1 MSSILKALQKLEQE
15 KSTRRR
21 GAPDVAAD
29 IVKPAAARQRSQWL
43 IPAAM
48 AGMIILAVIVTY
60 TLMGGFSR
68 HTAVP
73 AAAVPPMV
81 SPPKEIATMAPPA
94 VSEVTEIISPAR
106 PILDNR
112 KKQGQ
117 SQSAP
122 ELPAGTAVPQ
132 HAPPLQHP
140 SPLPEPQGQ
149 PAPPVQAKVEPVT
162 QPATPP
168 LPALKVTGIA
178 WQKDNASRLAM
189 INGAAVLEGGTV
201 EGARVEEIFPD
212 KVRFTIG
219 KRIIEVQLGKSSD
232 NR

>member
-15 KSTRRR
+15 KATHRQ

-29 IVKPAAARQRSQWL
+29 IVKPAAARQRSPWL
-43 IPAAM
+43 LPAAM
-48 AGMIILAVIVTY
+48 AGMTILAVIVTY

-68 HTAVP
+68 HPPVP
-73 AAAVPPMV
+73 AAAVPPAV
-81 SPPKEIATMAPPA
+81 SPPEGIAPAVTPA
-94 VSEVTEIISPAR
+94 VSPVTEIISPAR
-106 PILDNR
+106 PIPDDR
-112 KKQGQ
+112 K
-117 SQSAP
+117 SQRQPAP

-132 HAPPLQHP
+132 QALHRQHP

-149 PAPPVQAKVEPVT
+149 PAPPLPAKVEPVAP
-162 QPATPP
+162 PATAT

-189 INGAAVLEGGTV
+189 INGAAVLEGGMV

-212 KVRFTIG
+212 KVRLTVG
-219 KRIIEVQLGKSSD
+219 KRTIDVPLGKSSND
-232 NR
+232 R

>member
-15 KSTRRR
+15 KATHRQ

-29 IVKPAAARQRSQWL
+29 IVKPAAARQRSPWL

-48 AGMIILAVIVTY
+48 AGMTILTVIVTY
-60 TLMGGFSR
+60 ALMGGFSR
-68 HTAVP
+68 RNP
-73 AAAVPPMV
+73 APVAAVPPIV
-81 SPPKEIATMAPPA
+81 SPPQGIASTVTPA
-94 VSEVTEIISPAR
+94 VSPVTEIISPTK
-106 PILDNR
+106 PIPDNR
-112 KKQGQ
+112 KNQGQ
-117 SQSAP
+117 NQAAP

-132 HAPPLQHP
+132 QAPPRHP
-140 SPLPEPQGQ
+140 ALPLPEPQDQ

-189 INGAAVLEGGTV
+189 INGAAVLEGGMV

-212 KVRFTIG
+212 KVRFTMG
-219 KRIIEVQLGKSSD
+219 KRIIEVPLGKSSD
-232 NR
+232 DR